1 MRKVA
6 DIASIR
12 NGYAFRG
19 RIESDNHGDTRVIQ
33 ACDLTNDTELD
44 TSNLSCVQLGKK
56 ASRYQLNEND
66 IVFMA
71 RGQRQKAYRPIRKT
85 VTGRPVI
92 TAFGLLVISAREN
105 MVIPEYLHWA
115 LNTPRVQQNI
125 QVLKEGTGITFISD
139 KKFGNVEIPLPPL
152 ETQMQIAQL
161 IGLHAQREHVRKQLV
176 ELDEKL
182 THATAWSLATEQ
194 KQ

>member
-1 MRKVA
+1 MKKVA

-33 ACDLTNDTELD
+33 ASDLTDDTELD
-44 TSNLSCVQLGKK
+44 TDNLACVQLGKK
-56 ASRYQLNEND
+56 ASRYQLNDND

-85 VTGRPVI
+85 VTGKPII

-152 ETQMQIAQL
+152 DTQMQIAQL
-161 IGLHAQREHVRKQLV
+161 IGLHAQREHLRQQLV

-194 KQ
+194 KS